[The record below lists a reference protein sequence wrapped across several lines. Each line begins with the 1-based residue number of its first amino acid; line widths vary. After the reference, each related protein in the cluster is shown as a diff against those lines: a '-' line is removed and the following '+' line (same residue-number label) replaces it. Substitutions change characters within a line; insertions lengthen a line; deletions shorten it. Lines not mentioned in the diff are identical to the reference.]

1 MQTDP
6 VCGLEVHETSANDM
20 NNRIYLII
28 GQMIIL
34 TSILLGII
42 GARAEGQQDMRG
54 WGVEDPYH
62 KYYDAN
68 KFESFKARVL
78 KIKKVVPMP
87 GMSPAVALDVK
98 DGSNIIEVQICPTWF
113 IRPDEI
119 GIKKGDKIKIRGVR
133 ANING
138 KEVFMASKIKKGDY
152 FQLKVR
158 LTKDG
163 RPFWTLI
170 PHEITRERIREQE

>member
-1 MQTDP
+1 MIYR
-6 VCGLEVHETSANDM
+6 S
-20 NNRIYLII
+20 NRIFGML
-28 GQMIIL
+28 IIL
-34 TSILLGII
+34 TSVIVGII
-42 GARAEGQQDMRG
+42 GARADEQQDMSG

-62 KYYDAN
+62 KHYDVN
-68 KFESFKARVL
+68 KFESFKARVV

-98 DGSNIIEVQICPTWF
+98 YDSKIIEVQICPTWF

-138 KEVFMASKIKKGDY
+138 KEVFMASKIKKGDF

-158 LTKDG
+158 LTRDG
-163 RPFWTLI
+163 RPFWTMI
-170 PHEITRERIREQE
+170 PKEITRERLREQE

>member
-1 MQTDP
+1 M
-6 VCGLEVHETSANDM
+6 
-20 NNRIYLII
+20 
-28 GQMIIL
+28 
-34 TSILLGII
+34 
-42 GARAEGQQDMRG
+42 
-54 WGVEDPYH
+54 
-62 KYYDAN
+62 
-68 KFESFKARVL
+68 

-98 DGSNIIEVQICPTWF
+98 DGNNIIEVQICPTWF

-133 ANING
+133 ANINV

-163 RPFWTLI
+163 RPFWTMILQ
-170 PHEITRERIREQE
+170 EITRERIQEQE

>member
-1 MQTDP
+1 MIYR
-6 VCGLEVHETSANDM
+6 S
-20 NNRIYLII
+20 NRIFGL
-28 GQMIIL
+28 MFIL
-34 TSILLGII
+34 TSVIVGINW
-42 GARAEGQQDMRG
+42 ARADEQQDMSG

-62 KYYDAN
+62 KHYDVN
-68 KFESFKARVL
+68 KFESFKARVV

-98 DGSNIIEVQICPTWF
+98 DDSKIIEVQICPTWF

-138 KEVFMASKIKKGDY
+138 KEVFMASKIKKRNF

-158 LTKDG
+158 LTRDG
-163 RPFWTLI
+163 RPFWTMI
-170 PHEITRERIREQE
+170 PKEITRERIREQE

>member
-1 MQTDP
+1 MIGRNTAILR
-6 VCGLEVHETSANDM
+6 G
-20 NNRIYLII
+20 LII
-28 GQMIIL
+28 IASV
-34 TSILLGII
+34 TVGII
-42 GARAEGQQDMRG
+42 GARAGGQQGLIG

-62 KYYDAN
+62 KYYDVN

-78 KIKKVVPMP
+78 KIKRVVPMP

-98 DGSNIIEVQICPTWF
+98 NDGKIIEVQICPTWF

-119 GIKKGDKIKIRGVR
+119 GIEKGDRVKIRGVR

-158 LTKDG
+158 LTRDG
-163 RPFWTLI
+163 SPFWTMILK
-170 PHEITRERIREQE
+170 EITREKIQEQD

>member
-1 MQTDP
+1 
-6 VCGLEVHETSANDM
+6 
-20 NNRIYLII
+20 
-28 GQMIIL
+28 MIIL
-34 TSILLGII
+34 TSVIVGII
-42 GARAEGQQDMRG
+42 WAKAGEQHDMKG

-62 KYYDAN
+62 KHYDIN
-68 KFESFKARVL
+68 KFESFKARVV
-78 KIKKVVPMP
+78 KIKKVVPIP
-87 GMSPAVALDVK
+87 SMSPAVALDVK
-98 DGSNIIEVQICPTWF
+98 DGSKIIEVQICPTWF

-119 GIKKGDKIKIRGVR
+119 GIKKGDRIKIRGVR

-163 RPFWTLI
+163 RPFWTVILQ
-170 PHEITRERIREQE
+170 EITRERIREQE

>member
-34 TSILLGII
+34 TSILIGII
-42 GARAEGQQDMRG
+42 WARAEGQQDMRG
-54 WGVEDPYH
+54 WGVKDPYH

-119 GIKKGDKIKIRGVR
+119 GIKKGDKIVQCVLQKFEPVEI
-133 ANING
+133 
-138 KEVFMASKIKKGDY
+138 KEVEELSDSMRGEKG
-152 FQLKVR
+152 FGSS
-158 LTKDG
+158 G
-163 RPFWTLI
+163 R
-170 PHEITRERIREQE
+170 

>member
-1 MQTDP
+1 MI
-6 VCGLEVHETSANDM
+6 HR
-20 NNRIYLII
+20 NNRIFGLMIVLTSVII
-28 GQMIIL
+28 GIIWANA
-34 TSILLGII
+34 GD
-42 GARAEGQQDMRG
+42 QHDMRG

-62 KYYDAN
+62 KHYDVN

-98 DGSNIIEVQICPTWF
+98 DGDNVIEVQICPTWF

-119 GIKKGDKIKIRGVR
+119 GIKKGDRIKIRGAR

-138 KEVFMASKIKKGDY
+138 KEVFVAAKIKKGDY

-158 LTKDG
+158 LTKNG
-163 RPFWTLI
+163 RPFWTMI
-170 PHEITRERIREQE
+170 PKEITRETIQEQE

>member
-1 MQTDP
+1 MIYR
-6 VCGLEVHETSANDM
+6 S
-20 NNRIYLII
+20 NRIFGML
-28 GQMIIL
+28 IIL
-34 TSILLGII
+34 TSVMVGII
-42 GARAEGQQDMRG
+42 GARADEQQDMSG

-62 KYYDAN
+62 KHYDVN
-68 KFESFKARVL
+68 KFESFKARVV

-98 DGSNIIEVQICPTWF
+98 YDSKIIEVQICPTWF

-138 KEVFMASKIKKGDY
+138 KEVFMASKIKKGDF

-158 LTKDG
+158 LTRDG
-163 RPFWTLI
+163 RPFWTMI
-170 PHEITRERIREQE
+170 PKEITRERLREQE

>member
-1 MQTDP
+1 MIY
-6 VCGLEVHETSANDM
+6 GK
-20 NNRIYLII
+20 NRIFGL
-28 GQMIIL
+28 MIIL
-34 TSILLGII
+34 TSVIVGII
-42 GARAEGQQDMRG
+42 WAGAGEQHDMKG

-62 KYYDAN
+62 KHYDVN

-98 DGSNIIEVQICPTWF
+98 DGDNVIEVQICPTWF

-119 GIKKGDKIKIRGVR
+119 GIKKGDRIKIRGVR
-133 ANING
+133 AIINT
-138 KEVFMASKIKKGDY
+138 KEVFVASKIKKGDY

-158 LTKDG
+158 LTRDG
-163 RPFWTLI
+163 TPLWTMI
-170 PHEITRERIREQE
+170 RQEITRERIQEQE

>member
-1 MQTDP
+1 MNYRSSRIF
-6 VCGLEVHETSANDM
+6 GL
-20 NNRIYLII
+20 
-28 GQMIIL
+28 MIIL
-34 TSILLGII
+34 TSIIVGII
-42 GARAEGQQDMRG
+42 WARAGDQHDMKG

-62 KYYDAN
+62 KHYDAN
-68 KFESFKARVL
+68 KFEFFKAKVV

-98 DGSNIIEVQICPTWF
+98 DGGNIIEVQICPTWF
-113 IRPDEI
+113 IRLDEI
-119 GIKKGDKIKIRGVR
+119 GIKKGDRIKIRGVR

-158 LTKDG
+158 LTRDG
-163 RPFWTLI
+163 TPFWTMLRQ
-170 PHEITRERIREQE
+170 EITREAIQEQK

>member
-34 TSILLGII
+34 TSILIGII
-42 GARAEGQQDMRG
+42 WARAEGQQDMRG
-54 WGVEDPYH
+54 WGVKDPYH

-119 GIKKGDKIKIRGVR
+119 GIKKGDKIVQCVLQKFEPVEI
-133 ANING
+133 
-138 KEVFMASKIKKGDY
+138 KEVEELSDSMRGEKGFGQAD
-152 FQLKVR
+152 Q
-158 LTKDG
+158 
-163 RPFWTLI
+163 
-170 PHEITRERIREQE
+170 